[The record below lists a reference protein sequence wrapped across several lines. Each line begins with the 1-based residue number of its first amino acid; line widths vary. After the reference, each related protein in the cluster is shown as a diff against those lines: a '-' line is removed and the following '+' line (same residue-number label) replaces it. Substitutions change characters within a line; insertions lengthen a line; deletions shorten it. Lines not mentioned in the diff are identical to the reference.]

1 MHGGWARVR
10 GAAGPERLVGSAQ
23 VEKEVARG
31 LAGLS
36 LSLMFFSRKEL
47 ERRKEERV
55 RERICAC
62 GQFSRTHK
70 NELDPRKIESEHG
83 REVEFKLI

>member
-1 MHGGWARVR
+1 MGCGNGSVWLVRPKRPGWA
-10 GAAGPERLVGSAQ
+10 
-23 VEKEVARG
+23 
-31 LAGLS
+31 LS
-36 LSLMFFSRKEL
+36 LSLIFFSRKEL